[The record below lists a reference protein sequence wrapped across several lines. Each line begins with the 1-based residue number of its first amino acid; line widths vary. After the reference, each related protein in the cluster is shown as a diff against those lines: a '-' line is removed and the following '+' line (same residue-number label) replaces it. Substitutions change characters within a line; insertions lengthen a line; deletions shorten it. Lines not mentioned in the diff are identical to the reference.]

1 MLAGRGEDQG
11 LGSSSYSTTL
21 PSHRSRPSP
30 NPLPQVPQQGRTSP
44 SLTFV
49 HPFLSCRYI
58 LEDSRVVGVRE
69 GQTPP
74 SPAWYGG
81 EELEVKMYKPGAL
94 GGLRLSVQGPAA
106 GEQVW
111 FQISFLSAIL
121 MALPPPRCSSNPSE
135 PHPVPSSICAYS
147 VPPALALPTHKS
159 LFQFHIC
166 PYCLSPATTAHPLS
180 LLPPR
185 AILTSTHPS
194 SLLRSLWS

>member
-69 GQTPP
+69 GQIPP
-74 SPAWYGG
+74 SPAWCGG
-81 EELEVKMYKPGAL
+81 EEPEVKMYKPGAL

-111 FQISFLSAIL
+111 FQISFLSAVF

-135 PHPVPSSICAYS
+135 PHPVPFFNLC
-147 VPPALALPTHKS
+147 L
-159 LFQFHIC
+159 
-166 PYCLSPATTAHPLS
+166 LSPSSSGLAYPQISLS
-180 LLPPR
+180 VSHLSILPFPCHHCPPFIP
-185 AILTSTHPS
+185 APT
-194 SLLRSLWS
+194 

>member
-69 GQTPP
+69 GQIPP
-74 SPAWYGG
+74 SPAWCGG
-81 EELEVKMYKPGAL
+81 EEPEAKMYKPGAL

-111 FQISFLSAIL
+111 FQISFLSAVF

-135 PHPVPSSICAYS
+135 PHPVPFFNLCLLSPSSSGLAYPQISLFSFTS
-147 VPPALALPTHKS
+147 VHIAFPLPPLPTLYPCSH
-159 LFQFHIC
+159 LG
-166 PYCLSPATTAHPLS
+166 LS
-180 LLPPR
+180 
-185 AILTSTHPS
+185 
-194 SLLRSLWS
+194 